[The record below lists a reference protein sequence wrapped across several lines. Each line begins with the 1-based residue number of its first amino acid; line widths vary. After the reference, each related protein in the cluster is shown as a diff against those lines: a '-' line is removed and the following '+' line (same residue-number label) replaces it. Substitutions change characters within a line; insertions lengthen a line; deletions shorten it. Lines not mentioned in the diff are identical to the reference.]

1 MNINLI
7 TDTELEKIMLSSARS
22 LPDAPSER
30 GMRPWQIKK
39 ALYEPVKLL
48 ASLLNE
54 KFRFLFIGGEDFIIN
69 EISFESID
77 SLFEKEAL

>member
-7 TDTELEKIMLSSARS
+7 TDGELEKILISSARS
-22 LPDAPSER
+22 LPDSPSQR

-39 ALYEPVKLL
+39 ALYEPVKML

-54 KFRFLFIGGEDFIIN
+54 KFRFLFIGGEDIVIN
-69 EISFESID
+69 EISFDTID
-77 SLFEKEAL
+77 SLFYKEVL